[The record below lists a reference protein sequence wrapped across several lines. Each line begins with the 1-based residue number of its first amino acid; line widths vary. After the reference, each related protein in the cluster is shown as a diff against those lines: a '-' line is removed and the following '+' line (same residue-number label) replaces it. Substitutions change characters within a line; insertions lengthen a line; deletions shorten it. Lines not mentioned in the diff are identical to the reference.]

1 MMMRF
6 LSGVALMLAGC
17 VAAAPA
23 AAQFYLKSPVVRGA
37 PVNGDEPGIM
47 IGMPGA
53 TPAEL
58 RAGLVWQLRAAL
70 NLGALQCQFEPG
82 LLTVAKY
89 NAMLNDHQAEL
100 KAALDTISKYFVR
113 TAKTKKG
120 GQAALDQFGTRLYAS
135 FSTVSGQYLFC
146 ETASAIGYEATLAPR
161 GQLYTVAQNNMR
173 ALRNSLRPAGE
184 QFFAGRNQMEQVTAR
199 VPNMAQQCWTRDNR
213 YQASLCGWLS

>member
-1 MMMRF
+1 MIMRF
-6 LSGVALMLAGC
+6 LFGAAALLA
-17 VAAAPA
+17 ASATAAPA
-23 AAQFYLKSPVVRGA
+23 AAQFFLKSPDVRGA
-37 PVNGDEPGIM
+37 PVTGNEPGM
-47 IGMPGA
+47 MTGMPGA

-100 KAALDTISKYFVR
+100 KAALDTISKYFTR

-120 GQAALDQFGTRLYAS
+120 GQSALDQFGTRLYSS
-135 FSTVSGQYLFC
+135 FSSVSGQYLFC
-146 ETASAIGYEATLAPR
+146 ETAAAIGYEATLAPR
-161 GQLYTVAQNNMR
+161 GQLYTIAQNHMR

-184 QFFAGRNQMEQVTAR
+184 QFFSGRNQMERVAAR

-213 YQASLCGWLS
+213 YQAALCGWLS